1 MIRVKKIKE
10 AFNTIYELCTEENTE
25 YSHDNKYLKHL
36 GLANKSPN
44 YIREMAYKLKYYEDY
59 LQTMK
64 MSKDE
69 VLQLSYYD
77 QYAHFTGYLSWLKGG
92 NHSCRSKQPNS
103 KTCNAYLEGV
113 FLHYFFILKEFPQEG
128 RDIRVCTESKVTSI
142 GNAGVRFS
150 RSVVS
155 FGGYYET
162 EPSRGKTIK
171 KDRLEE
177 LIAACKGNLRNI
189 LLIILIAETGFRI
202 GEILGVRWKH
212 DIDIE
217 KRLIK
222 VRRRTTNTNGA
233 LAKRG
238 EFRSARVS
246 DETFELLM
254 MYIAQNNEIFERT
267 EYLFIT
273 CHGLSKGEAL
283 TVDAVYSFL
292 RTLEKR
298 TGIHCTPHMIRH
310 YFANSR
316 RKAGWDTAEISA
328 ALGHRHLSTTE
339 AYLDVDED
347 ELIAASEKY
356 YAQTDSMMSI
366 DKLL

>member
-1 MIRVKKIKE
+1 MISVKKCIKG
-10 AFNTIYELCTEENTE
+10 FITTYELADEVSGK
-25 YSHDNKYLKHL
+25 YLQDNKYLKHL

-59 LQTMK
+59 LQIMNV
-64 MSKDE
+64 SKDD
-69 VLQLSYYD
+69 VLQLPYSE
-77 QYAHFTGYLSWLKGG
+77 QYAHFTGYLAWLKAG
-92 NHSCRSKQPNS
+92 NHSCRKNKPNA
-103 KTCNAYLEGV
+103 KTCNSYLEGV
-113 FLHYFFILKEFPQEG
+113 FLFYFFILKECPQDG
-128 RDIRVCTESKVTSI
+128 RDIRVCTESKVTSV

-171 KDRLEE
+171 KDKLEE
-177 LIAACKGNLRNI
+177 LIAACNGNLRNI
-189 LLIILIAETGFRI
+189 LLILIIAETGFRI
-202 GEILGVRWKH
+202 GEILGIRWKQ
-212 DIDIE
+212 DINID
-217 KRLIK
+217 KRLVT

-238 EFRSARVS
+238 EFRSELLS
-246 DETFELLM
+246 CETFELLM
-254 MYIAQNNEIFERT
+254 MYIAQNSELFEHT
-267 EYLFIT
+267 EYLFVTI
-273 CHGLSKGEAL
+273 HGATRGEAL
-283 TVDAVYSFL
+283 TVYAVYSFL

-316 RKAGWDTAEISA
+316 RKAGWDIAEISA
-328 ALGHRHLSTTE
+328 ALGHRHYSTTE
-339 AYLDVDED
+339 AYLNVDDV
-347 ELIAASEKY
+347 ELIEASEKY
-356 YAQTDSMMSI
+356 FAKTDAMMSI